1 MAGSLPGWSR
11 YRAKRAWIDGGYVE
25 AELDL
30 EAAYSPET
38 LPNLPN
44 ALAKVVDER
53 TAVGFVTTYG
63 TLGWW
68 QHPRT
73 WKGSRLETD
82 TTVTVATADRVSWVL
97 EQAAAVKFAL
107 DLLEAMARSS
117 ESVQSDIVRA
127 RMDADLRN
135 TLARKLFSQPEVQFA
150 HYFTPLPGQQGWTM
164 GTGTLL
170 AVPMQATADSVGL
183 LAHAGAVVS
192 GLVNSNT
199 TSVRLSLSYAGGFRL
214 HEAAGA
220 LIELVWRHV
229 GAAAVGGPIKRC
241 DECQTPFV
249 VTDQRQ
255 HFCPPAPWEKKS
267 RCAER
272 HRKRTQRRAKNQ
284 DQKEDK

>member
-1 MAGSLPGWSR
+1 MAGNLPGWSR

-30 EAAYSPET
+30 EAAYLPET
-38 LPNLPN
+38 LPNLPT

-97 EQAAAVKFAL
+97 DQAGAVRFAL
-107 DLLEAMARSS
+107 DLVEAIKHGH
-117 ESVQSDIVRA
+117 SDAHIQRVLGPKRL
-127 RMDADLRN
+127 D
-135 TLARKLFSQPEVQFA
+135 QPEVQFY
-150 HYFTPLPGQQGWTM
+150 HYFAPMPGQQGWTM

-170 AVPMQATADSVGL
+170 AVPLPDSADWR
-183 LAHAGAVVS
+183 AHAGAVVA

-199 TSVRLSLSYAGGFRL
+199 TSVRLTLSYSDGFRL
-214 HEAAGA
+214 HETTDA
-220 LIELVWRHV
+220 LIEQVWRHV
-229 GAAAVGGPIKRC
+229 GAAAVGGPIRRC

-255 HFCPPAPWEKKS
+255 RFCPPAPWEKKS

-272 HRKRTQRRAKNQ
+272 HRKRDTRTRHRTEYQKP
-284 DQKEDK
+284 KEDK